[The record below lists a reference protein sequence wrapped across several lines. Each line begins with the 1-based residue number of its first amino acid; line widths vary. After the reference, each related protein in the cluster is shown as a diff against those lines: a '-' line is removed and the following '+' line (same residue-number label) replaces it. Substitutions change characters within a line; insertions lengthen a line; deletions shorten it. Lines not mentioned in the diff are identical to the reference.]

1 MRRNPRIKVFSV
13 IDSDHIVRLLLALVF
28 TGVIIFCVAFA
39 SSLVVFALGA
49 EDFNGYLLAGSLSS
63 LLTVVLEWIM
73 IFSLDE
79 KR

>member
-1 MRRNPRIKVFSV
+1 M

-63 LLTVVLEWIM
+63 LLTVVLEWTM
-73 IFSLDE
+73 ILSLGD